1 MTMKKVLSIFAVA
14 ATLFAF
20 TFNEDLADTIVNQ
33 FNKYADKYPQEKA
46 YLHLDKPY
54 YTAGETI
61 WLKAYLIE
69 AATNIL
75 DTASIPLNIELI
87 DNQLGMVINKKILKL
102 EGGVAAGDFDLP
114 DSLHSGYYSLRAYTN
129 WMRNFDEKL
138 MFSKDFKV
146 HKIGEEILPAKFDA
160 QDIDFQLFPEGGQI
174 VEGMDNKMAFKATDR
189 VGNGIDV
196 SGMIISDSGD
206 TVMIF
211 QSEHL
216 GMGVFNF
223 KAIPGETYT
232 AKIKYRNV
240 FEKEVALPAIEKEGF
255 VMGIEAVV
263 DKNLMRLFVG
273 HNYNKPKGTTTG
285 DIVIVGQS
293 QGKICY
299 LAKTPASN
307 KAMFVKIPKDK
318 FPEGVAQFTVFDE
331 TGRPRCERLVYVYKE
346 DYVNISITP
355 DKKTYL
361 PKEEVKLEIEA
372 KDMDGQPVQGNFSVV
387 VSDGK
392 QVLVPA
398 HEENILTYLL
408 LSSDVRGKVEQPD
421 YYFSQDK
428 PEVRRHMDILLLTQ
442 GWRRF
447 KWEDILKPTLP
458 EPRFALESGLNISG
472 EITRQN
478 GKVFEK
484 PVSLTFMM
492 WLEDDNRQFGMGEAA
507 VDGTFSLN
515 NLDFNGTG
523 KFLIQAVAGK
533 LNRNTKIF
541 INKPQSPLIQRNAI
555 PFNPIT
561 FDENDLADYLKR
573 TGDALAIE
581 KILKDKRNM
590 LLQEVVVKAKKQ
602 IEREDRVLYTH
613 ASNTIKI
620 TPDMQVSGNV
630 LDLLRGR
637 VPGVMVSGSSM
648 EPTVT
653 IRGIS
658 SLTGSSE
665 PTFLLD
671 GMAVDKSM
679 IISVPVFDVDRID
692 VLKGA
697 DAAIYGSR
705 GGNGV
710 ISVLTKRGIPS
721 QGGPTQGIEVV
732 EINGYAVAKEFYSA
746 NNTEAKMED
755 FQMDNRPDYRSTIFW
770 APIVRTGA
778 NGKATLSYLNSN
790 AETTVDIRVEGMAL
804 AGMPARAKS
813 SYSVKK

>member
-1 MTMKKVLSIFAVA
+1 MKKLFSIFAVA
-14 ATLFAF
+14 AMLFAF
-20 TFNEDLADTIVNQ
+20 TFNEDLADSIVNQ
-33 FNKYADKYPQEKA
+33 FNKYADAYPQEKA

-75 DTASIPLNIELI
+75 DTASIPLNVELI
-87 DNQLGMVINKKILKL
+87 DNRLGMIINKKILKL
-102 EGGVAAGDFDLP
+102 EGGMAAGDFELP

-129 WMRNFDEKL
+129 WMRNFDTDL

-146 HKIGEEILPAKFDA
+146 HKIGEEILPVKFDA
-160 QDIDFQLFPEGGQI
+160 QDIDFQFFPEGGQI
-174 VEGMDNKMAFKATDR
+174 VEGMDNKIAFKASDR

-196 SGMIISDSGD
+196 SGMIVSDKGD
-206 TVMIF
+206 TVMVF

-223 KAIPGETYT
+223 KAIPGETYR

-240 FEKEVALPAIEKEGF
+240 FEKEVSLPTIEKQGF
-255 VMGIEAVV
+255 VMGLEAVA
-263 DKNLMRLFVG
+263 DKNLMRLYVG
-273 HNYNKPKGTTTG
+273 HNYNKPKGTTNG

-299 LAKTPASN
+299 LARTPASN

-318 FPEGVAQFTVFDE
+318 FPEGIAQFTVFDE
-331 TGRPRCERLVYVYKE
+331 TGRPRCERIVYVYKD
-346 DYVNISITP
+346 DYVNVSVTP
-355 DKKTYL
+355 DKKVYL

-372 KDMDGQPVQGNFSVV
+372 KDMDGQPVEGNFSVV
-387 VSDGK
+387 VSDSK
-392 QVLVPA
+392 QVLMSP

-408 LSSDVRGKVEQPD
+408 LSSDVKGKVEQPD
-421 YYFSQDK
+421 YYFSQNK

-447 KWEDILKPTLP
+447 KWDDILKPTLA
-458 EPRFALESGLNISG
+458 EPRFMIESGIGISG

-478 GKVFEK
+478 GKLFEK
-484 PVSLTFMM
+484 PINLTFMM
-492 WLEDDNRQFGMGEAA
+492 WMEDGNRQFGMGEAA

-515 NLDFNGTG
+515 NLDFNGTS
-523 KFLIQAVAGK
+523 KILIQAVAGK

-541 INKPQSPLIQRNAI
+541 INKPQPPLVRREPV
-555 PFNPIT
+555 PFNPIM

-581 KILKDKRNM
+581 KILKDKRNR
-590 LLQEVVVKAKKQ
+590 LLEEVVVKAKKQ
-602 IEREDRVLYTH
+602 AEREDRVLYTH
-613 ASNTIKI
+613 ASNTIKV

-637 VPGVMVSGSSM
+637 VPGVQVSGSSM
-648 EPTVT
+648 DPTVI

-658 SLTGSSE
+658 SITGSSE

-679 IISVPVFDVDRID
+679 IISIPVFDVDRID

-710 ISVLTKRGIPS
+710 ISVLTKRGSPGQS
-721 QGGPTQGIEVV
+721 GPPQGIEVV
-732 EINGYAVAKEFYSA
+732 EINGYSVAKEFYSA
-746 NNTEAKMED
+746 NNTEARMED
-755 FQMDNRPDYRSTIFW
+755 FQPNNSPDYRSTIFW
-770 APIVRTGA
+770 APLVRTNA
-778 NGKATLSYLNSN
+778 NGKATLSFLNSN
-790 AETTVDIRVEGMAL
+790 AETNVDIRVEGMAFV
-804 AGMPARAKS
+804 GMPARAKS

>member
-1 MTMKKVLSIFAVA
+1 MKKIVSIFAVA
-14 ATLFAF
+14 AALCAF
-20 TFNEDLADTIVNQ
+20 NFNEDLADTIVNQ
-33 FNKYADKYPQEKA
+33 FNKYASTYPQEKA

-75 DTASIPLNIELI
+75 DTASIPLNVELI
-87 DNQLGMVINKKILKL
+87 DNQLGMVIDKKILKL
-102 EGGVAAGDFDLP
+102 EGGMAAGDFELA

-129 WMRNFDEKL
+129 WMRNFDTEL
-138 MFSKDFKV
+138 MFRKDFKV
-146 HKIGEEILPAKFDA
+146 HKIGEEIIPTKFDA
-160 QDIDFQLFPEGGQI
+160 QDVDFRFFPEGGQI
-174 VEGMDNKMAFKATDR
+174 VEGMDNKMAFKATDK
-189 VGNGIDV
+189 VGNGVDV
-196 SGMIISDSGD
+196 SGIILSGKGD
-206 TVMIF
+206 TVMVF

-223 KAIPGETYT
+223 KAVPGETYS

-240 FEKEVALPAIEKEGF
+240 FEKEVSLPAIEKEGF
-255 VMGIEAVV
+255 VMGIEAVA
-263 DKNLMRLFVG
+263 DKNLMRLYVG
-273 HNYNKPKGTTTG
+273 HNYNKPKGSTNG
-285 DIVIVGQS
+285 NIVIVGQS

-299 LAKTPASN
+299 LARTPASN
-307 KAMFVKIPKDK
+307 KAMFVKIPKDR
-318 FPEGVAQFTVFDE
+318 FPEGIAQFTVFDE

-355 DKKTYL
+355 DKKTYQ

-372 KDMDGQPVQGNFSVV
+372 KDMDGQPVAGNFSVV

-392 QVLVPA
+392 QVLLPA

-408 LSSDVRGKVEQPD
+408 LSSDVKGKIEQPD
-421 YYFSQDK
+421 YYFAQNK

-447 KWEDILKPTLP
+447 KWEDILKPTLA
-458 EPRFALESGLNISG
+458 EPRFMLESGIGITG

-478 GKVFEK
+478 GKIFEK
-484 PVSLTFMM
+484 PVNLTFMM
-492 WLEDDNRQFGMGEAA
+492 WLEDGNRQFGMGEAA

-515 NLDFNGTG
+515 NLDFNSTG
-523 KFLIQAVAGK
+523 KILIQAVAGK

-541 INKPQSPLIQRNAI
+541 INKPQPPLLQRSMV

-581 KILKDKRNM
+581 RILKDKRNR

-602 IEREDRVLYTH
+602 AEREDRVLYTH
-613 ASNTIKI
+613 ASNSLKI

-637 VPGVMVSGSSM
+637 VPGVQVMGSSM
-648 EPTVT
+648 DPTVI
-653 IRGIS
+653 IRGIGS
-658 SLTGSSE
+658 MNGSSE

-710 ISVLTKRGIPS
+710 ISVLTKRGSPS
-721 QGGPTQGIEVV
+721 NGGPTQGIEVV
-732 EINGYAVAKEFYSA
+732 EVNGYAVAKEFYTGNS
-746 NNTEAKMED
+746 TEARMED
-755 FQMDNRPDYRSTIFW
+755 FDANNRPDYRSTIFW
-770 APIVRTGA
+770 APSVRTGT
-778 NGKATLSYLNSN
+778 NGKATLTFPNSN
-790 AETTVDIRVEGMAL
+790 AETSVDIRVEGMAFF
-804 AGMPARAKS
+804 GMPARGKS